1 MEVKLTGDRFLLE
14 GLMSIVIGLMTF
26 LVMPP
31 SITETHKI
39 FRGRATWLHSKTGWF
54 TEREEK
60 IGVNRILRDD
70 PSKGDMN
77 NRQHVD
83 LRGIWQAVKDI
94 DLWPTYIVS
103 LFILCLISPDMK
115 QLGIMAFI
123 PFQPAANYLSLTLRT
138 LGYTV
143 FEANMLAVPG
153 YFLFFVNVS
162 TGIPL
167 IENRLC

>member
-1 MEVKLTGDRFLLE
+1 
-14 GLMSIVIGLMTF
+14 MTF

-83 LRGIWQAVKDI
+83 PRGIWQAVKDI
-94 DLWPTYIVS
+94 DLWPTYVVS
-103 LFILCLISPDMK
+103 LCTLCLLD
-115 QLGIMAFI
+115 L
-123 PFQPAANYLSLTLRT
+123 YLTWVSLASWLSS
-138 LGYTV
+138 LSS
-143 FEANMLAVPG
+143 LPPIIC
-153 YFLFFVNVS
+153 L
-162 TGIPL
+162 
-167 IENRLC
+167 